1 MGSVLPTVA
10 IDARDGYGRQPRG
23 WGRYARCL
31 VEGLRAAP
39 EDGFALDV
47 LESGGA
53 GPEVLFEQLKL
64 PLALRRSR
72 AAVVHATNCFL
83 PLARPCPGVV
93 TVNDLAFE
101 TWPGDFAPATLVKY
115 RVLARLAVRSAERV
129 ICPSQY
135 TADDMC
141 ARWRVTRERV
151 RVIADA
157 PALASG
163 GLEPPAGR
171 YLLAVGDL
179 RRKKNI
185 EPLVRAFVSLRRAA
199 GIEHRLVLAGL
210 DSGEGAT
217 LRLAAQ
223 GEPVEFTGYVSDER
237 LDALIRGA
245 ELLVHPSLYEGFGLV
260 VLEAMARATPVLAAR
275 ATALP
280 ETGGDAAAYFA
291 PEDPGDL
298 ERVLGELLADD
309 DGRAELARR
318 GLARAA
324 EYSWERTARETA
336 AVYRELL

>member
-1 MGSVLPTVA
+1 MAPTVT
-10 IDARDGYGRQPRG
+10 IDARDGYGPQPRG

-31 VEGLRAAP
+31 VDGLRAGAA
-39 EDGFALDV
+39 DGFALDV

-53 GPEVLFEQLKL
+53 GPEILFEQVKL

-93 TVNDLAFE
+93 TINDLAFE

-115 RVLARLAVRSAERV
+115 RVFARLAARSAQRV
-129 ICPSQY
+129 ICPSGY
-135 TADDMC
+135 TADDLC
-141 ARWRVTRERV
+141 ARWGVARERV

-157 PALASG
+157 PALPVGA
-163 GLEPPAGR
+163 LEPPPGP
-171 YLLAVGDL
+171 YVLAVGDL
-179 RRKKNI
+179 RRKKNV
-185 EPLVRAFVSLRRAA
+185 EALVRAFVELRREAR
-199 GIEHRLVLAGL
+199 IEHRLVLAGL
-210 DSGEGAT
+210 DAGAGAV
-217 LRLAAQ
+217 LRAAAD

-245 ELLVHPSLYEGFGLV
+245 DVLVHPSLYEGFGLV
-260 VLEAMARATPVLAAR
+260 VLEAMARGTPVLAAR

-280 ETGGDAAAYFA
+280 ETGGDAAAYFEPA
-291 PEDPGDL
+291 DPDGL
-298 ERVLGELLADD
+298 NRALGELLADE
-309 DGRAELARR
+309 GARSELARR

-324 EYSWERTARETA
+324 KYSWERTARETA